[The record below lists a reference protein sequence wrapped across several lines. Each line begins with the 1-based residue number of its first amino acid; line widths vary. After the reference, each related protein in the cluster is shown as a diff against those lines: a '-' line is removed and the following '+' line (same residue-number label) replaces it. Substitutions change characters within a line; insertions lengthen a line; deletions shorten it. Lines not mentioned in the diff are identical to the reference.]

1 MLGLRRRGVRRAA
14 AGESWSGPI
23 AHVMTR
29 VHTDGMTPRKPMVRM
44 TVRVP
49 AKLRDAAMAKAD
61 ENDEYLS
68 EVIRAALQSYVKNRG
83 TS

>member
-1 MLGLRRRGVRRAA
+1 
-14 AGESWSGPI
+14 
-23 AHVMTR
+23 
-29 VHTDGMTPRKPMVRM
+29 MVRM

>member
-1 MLGLRRRGVRRAA
+1 
-14 AGESWSGPI
+14 
-23 AHVMTR
+23 
-29 VHTDGMTPRKPMVRM
+29 MTPRKPMVRM